1 MKYANKTEIA
11 KLFGTSY
18 NTVCRRERGIRK
30 EIGKRYNQYAILGRL
45 ISVAVYADYEKYH
58 EMLST
63 PHLRENVPQFS
74 LIDAGEYLEGG
85 QAYDLQRIPE
95 FQTQQKQK

>member
-58 EMLST
+58 EMLEN
-63 PHLRENVPQFS
+63 PHLRENVPEFN
-74 LIDAGEYLEGG
+74 LADAGRYL
-85 QAYDLQRIPE
+85 
-95 FQTQQKQK
+95 QKETA